1 MRSLQNGTSL
11 RLSIFV
17 GDTRREQLAALPFA
31 EKLKILDK
39 LRARSIAIA
48 AAGLRDYQPETTED
62 EPSVPQEENTKE
74 SE

>member
-1 MRSLQNGTSL
+1 M
-11 RLSIFV
+11 

-48 AAGLRDYQPETTED
+48 AAGLRASVTEG
-62 EPSVPQEENTKE
+62 EPSLSSQSE
-74 SE
+74 SDDSE